1 MKKLLTFLL
10 VTLMSLGL
18 AIGDAEARRF
28 GGGKSF
34 GRQHENI
41 TRQATPPR
49 QAQPPAAIPAPA
61 GGSRWGG
68 ILGGMLAGGLLA
80 SLFMGHGFEGVRF
93 LDIALLLALLGGGFL
108 LLRALRRA
116 PAPAM
121 TPQYAGYGGA
131 PTPAPSTFTGAA
143 SAPAP
148 TGDFD
153 AEAFVREAKGHFI
166 RLQAA
171 YDAGD
176 LDDIRAYTTPEV
188 FAEISLQLQERGGAP
203 NKTEVV
209 TLQAELADVISEGEL
224 LIASVR
230 FSGLLRENSDA
241 ATPFG
246 EVWHVQKPRSQPGA
260 TWRIA
265 GIQQD

>member
-1 MKKLLTFLL
+1 MKKLSTFLL
-10 VTLMSLGL
+10 VTLLSLGL
-18 AIGDAEARRF
+18 TIGDAEARRF

-34 GRQHENI
+34 GKQRENI
-41 TRQATPPR
+41 TRQAAPPR
-49 QAQPPAAIPAPA
+49 PAQPPAAIPAPA
-61 GGSRWGG
+61 GGARWGG

-80 SLFMGHGFEGVRF
+80 SLFMGHGFEGMRF

-108 LLRALRRA
+108 LLRALRRT

-121 TPQYAGYGGA
+121 TPQYAGPGGA
-131 PTPAPSTFTGAA
+131 PAPAAFTGAA
-143 SAPAP
+143 APVPAD
-148 TGDFD
+148 DFD

-171 YDAGD
+171 YDVGD
-176 LDDIRAYTTPEV
+176 LDDIRSYTTPEV

-209 TLQAELADVISEGEL
+209 TLEAELADVASEGDL
-224 LIASVR
+224 IIASVR
-230 FSGLLRENSDA
+230 FFGLLRENSAA
-241 ATPFG
+241 ATPFD
-246 EVWHVQKPRSQPGA
+246 EVWHVQKARSQPGA

-265 GIQQD
+265 GIQQA